1 MADLIDELV
10 GHLSTVEREVLIES
24 VDIHVPTKCASAPGL
39 FDHQRRGES
48 NATFEGRVTSAV
60 ALCAA
65 CPVLAHCDLKA
76 RLLGITGV
84 VGGRYRPD
92 PTSRA
97 APCHL
102 GAVTPNPAQVQSIVT
117 AAQTNA
123 GAAGRWRTAVPSQ

>member
-1 MADLIDELV
+1 MTDPIDELV
-10 GHLSTVEREVLIES
+10 GHLSSVEREVLIES
-24 VDIHVPTKCASAPGL
+24 VDIQVPTKCATAPGL

-48 NATFEGRVTSAV
+48 NLTFESRVTSAV

-65 CPVLAHCDLKA
+65 CPVLAHCDLRA

-102 GAVTPNPAQVQSIVT
+102 GAVTPNPAQVQGIVT

-123 GAAGRWRTAVPSQ
+123 GLAGRWRTPASSQ